1 MFTRR
6 TFATCSICTA
16 IGLTAT
22 GVDAQSQPS
31 TSGGIRRTILSRE
44 DAPDSKYETVQM
56 IVEVDA
62 GVEVPRHTHPGT
74 ESSTLLSGEAELYIK
89 GQANKTMT
97 PGNMYLIPASVP
109 HGVRNVTAP
118 LRIAI
123 TYVVEKGK
131 PILSPAPEQV

>member
-6 TFATCSICTA
+6 VFAACGICSA
-16 IGLTAT
+16 IGLMAT
-22 GVDAQSQPS
+22 GVDAQSPPAMP
-31 TSGGIRRTILSRE
+31 GIKRTILSRE

-74 ESSTLLSGEAELYIK
+74 ESSTLLSGQGELYIK
-89 GQANKTMT
+89 GQPNKTMT
-97 PGNMYLIPASVP
+97 PGNMYMIPASMP
-109 HGVRNVTAP
+109 HGVRNVTVP
-118 LRIAI
+118 LRLAI

-131 PILSPAPEQV
+131 PIVSPAPEQV